1 MRQEVGVKTQIA
13 LVMLL
18 LITGCVSAPE
28 PAPAPVRAPTASV
41 PPKPAVP
48 LATPVA
54 NWEDLSPSP
63 GDWTYRADGRGA
75 VAMFGVSGADA
86 TFLIRCDKARARI
99 YLSRP
104 GAFPAGE
111 TGRMTIRATTGLQ
124 TYAVANTGGSPAYVS
139 AELATGDP
147 HLDAMAFSRGKFL
160 VTVKGAEDLVIPSWP
175 ELARVVEDCR

>member
-1 MRQEVGVKTQIA
+1 VKTRIA
-13 LVMLL
+13 FGCFLFLA
-18 LITGCVSAPE
+18 GCVSAPE
-28 PAPAPVRAPTASV
+28 PAPAPVRTPVPFV

-48 LATPVA
+48 LATPIS
-54 NWEDLSPSP
+54 NWEDLPPTP
-63 GDWTYRADGRGA
+63 GDWVYRADSRGA

-86 TFLIRCDKARARI
+86 NFLIRCDRTRSRI

-104 GAFPAGE
+104 GAFPSGE

-124 TYAVANTGGSPAYVS
+124 TYAVANTGGTPAYIS
-139 AELATGDP
+139 AELMTRDP